1 MPKVCLSNVASQ
13 YGIHPLALAPNL
25 DPLWMSWMHGKK
37 PALRSSREGSGG
49 AAKAMPGAYDVSE
62 KHNLADDWG
71 QTPLSVALTVRQK
84 DLAWLLLEHGAE
96 ATPGIQ

>member
-13 YGIHPLALAPNL
+13 YGIHHLALAPNL
-25 DPLWMSWMHGKK
+25 APLWMSSMHGKK

-62 KHNLADDWG
+62 KHNRYSRSQWRQQSFYGMLKCG
-71 QTPLSVALTVRQK
+71 GCPLGEPKNTNAKVL
-84 DLAWLLLEHGAE
+84 
-96 ATPGIQ
+96 

>member
-13 YGIHPLALAPNL
+13 YGIHLLALAPNL
-25 DPLWMSWMHGKK
+25 APLWMSSMPGKK

-62 KHNLADDWG
+62 KHSRPGPIHPHTVRHRRVIIDI
-71 QTPLSVALTVRQK
+71 QSVA
-84 DLAWLLLEHGAE
+84 AE
-96 ATPGIQ
+96 NL